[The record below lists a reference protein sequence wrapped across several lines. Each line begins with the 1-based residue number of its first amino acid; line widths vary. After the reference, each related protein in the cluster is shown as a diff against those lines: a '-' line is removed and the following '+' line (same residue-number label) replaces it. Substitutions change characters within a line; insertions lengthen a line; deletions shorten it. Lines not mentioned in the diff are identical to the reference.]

1 VGGSDEEFLDE
12 TLTHLDLL
20 YNLARRLTFRR
31 EEAEDLVQ
39 ETYLRA
45 LEGWRRSRPER
56 TAPWLATIC
65 LNIARSQHRR
75 RAARPVE
82 LLDPDAGLEV
92 VSSQDTEAQAL
103 VALDRGAVNEALR
116 QLSIQQREAVTLM
129 DLCGFTASQV
139 ADIVGAPRNTV
150 LSRAHRGHKRL
161 ALLLEEMTR
170 NEP

>member
-1 VGGSDEEFLDE
+1 
-12 TLTHLDLL
+12 
-20 YNLARRLTFRR
+20 
-31 EEAEDLVQ
+31 
-39 ETYLRA
+39 
-45 LEGWRRSRPER
+45 
-56 TAPWLATIC
+56 